1 MSKSV
6 YTIGHSTHT
15 VERFIDL
22 LQMHA
27 ITAVAD
33 VRSSPYSRMNPH
45 FNREPLRDRLRQSGI
60 AYVFLGKELGAR
72 SDDQRCYRDGKV
84 QYDLLAQTSL
94 FKDGIA
100 RVLEGSETYR
110 VGLMCAE
117 KDPLECHR
125 AILVSRVLHDKAIDI
140 KHVLV
145 DGRLE
150 TQEDLVTRML
160 SRLHLHSEDMVS
172 SKDELVHEAYRAQGE
187 AIAYEDEAMRKTDQ
201 TVGAA
206 STE

>member
-6 YTIGHSTHT
+6 YTIGHSTQT
-15 VERFIDL
+15 VEHFIEL
-22 LQMHA
+22 LQMHG

-33 VRSSPYSRMNPH
+33 VRSSPYSRINPQ
-45 FNREPLRDRLRQSGI
+45 FNREPLRERLRQSGI
-60 AYVFLGKELGAR
+60 AYAFLGKQLGAR
-72 SDDQRCYRDGKV
+72 SDDRRCYRDGKV

-100 RVLEGSETYR
+100 RVLEGSDTYR

-125 AILVSRVLHDKAIDI
+125 AILVSRVLHERAVDI
-140 KHVLV
+140 KHVLA
-145 DGRLE
+145 DGRVE
-150 TQEDLVTRML
+150 TQEDLVERML
-160 SRLHLHSEDMVS
+160 SRLHSHSEDMVS
-172 SKDELVHEAYRAQGE
+172 SKDELIQEAYRAQSE

-201 TVGAA
+201 TVGVEGQ
-206 STE
+206 S